1 MHTGPCTASE
11 RSDDVTIDGLAVGCR
26 SDASV
31 SPEHMLMLL
40 ASGNEEVAGCEN
52 EINDLAEARGALLR
66 FGNAQGRLE
75 VALEDGRWE
84 VVLLDETEASDALLK
99 TIAERAP
106 QLKVIIQT
114 RKTKVTDWPKYE
126 TIAVGDAT
134 GRARAEIWARMLF
147 RGNGAAYH
155 AR

>member
-1 MHTGPCTASE
+1 MLGMNIKAEARCTKFAFNLG
-11 RSDDVTIDGLAVGCR
+11 RIAVLP
-26 SDASV
+26 ANYAPAPV
-31 SPEHMLMLL
+31 K
-40 ASGNEEVAGCEN
+40 
-52 EINDLAEARGALLR
+52 INDLAEARGALLR